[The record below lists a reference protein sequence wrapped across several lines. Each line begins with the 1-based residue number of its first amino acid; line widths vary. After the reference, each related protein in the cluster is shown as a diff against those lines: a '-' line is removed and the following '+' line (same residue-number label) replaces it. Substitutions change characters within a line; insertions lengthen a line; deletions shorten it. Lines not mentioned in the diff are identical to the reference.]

1 MTSPAVAVAT
11 IGRGQNLSRNGL
23 YALVAILIVVIAAV
37 GFYAYEQSQRPGLEV
52 KIDSNGLQV
61 NGNGG

>member
-1 MTSPAVAVAT
+1 
-11 IGRGQNLSRNGL
+11 LSRNGL

-37 GFYAYEQSQRPGLEV
+37 GIYAYQQSQRPALQV
-52 KIDSNGLQV
+52 KVDSNGLQI